1 MIKREVAWRVF
12 AGEYNLSS
20 HKLAGVEERAPS
32 YLVSPLGAMMN
43 RVFVS
48 GVLTDMENIG
58 TEEEPMWRARVSDPT
73 GVFYLSAGQYQPEAS
88 MVLAKLTPPTYVA
101 VIGKVRT
108 YTTDD
113 GTIYVSIRPEAV
125 KEVDEG
131 ARDYW
136 VLETCRSLRGRLDAM
151 REALRMDPPKPEE
164 LRALGYG
171 QALAD
176 GIVTA
181 LEHYGEPSME
191 MFYGMLRDSLD
202 YVISG
207 KGGDVGSSAGRPA
220 PPPEVTRAREPV
232 EAQGKEPAG
241 GPGEGLEE
249 QVMSIIGALDK
260 DKDGASWE
268 DILELAEEKGID
280 KDSVEEAVASLSDK
294 GMIYE
299 PILGRVKKI

>member
-1 MIKREVAWRVF
+1 MIKREVAWRIF

-20 HKLAGVEERAPS
+20 HKLSGTEERAPS
-32 YLVSPLGAMMN
+32 YLVSPLGAMIN

-88 MVLAKLTPPTYVA
+88 MALAKLTPPTYVA
-101 VIGKVRT
+101 IIGKVRT

-113 GTIYVSIRPEAV
+113 GTTYVSIRPESV
-125 KEVDEG
+125 REVDESS
-131 ARDYW
+131 RDYW
-136 VLETCRSLRGRLDAM
+136 VLETCRSMKSRLEAM
-151 REALRMDPPKPEE
+151 REALKMDPPRPEE
-164 LRALGYG
+164 IRALGYSQG
-171 QALAD
+171 LAN

-181 LEHYGEPSME
+181 LEQYGEPSLE

-207 KGGDVGSSAGRPA
+207 KGGNVEKAPSRPA
-220 PPPEVTRAREPV
+220 PPPDTERV
-232 EAQGKEPAG
+232 ETPEKEPE
-241 GPGEGLEE
+241 GEPSEDMEDQVLEVIGL
-249 QVMSIIGALDK
+249 LDK
-260 DKDGASWE
+260 DKDGVSWE

-294 GMIYE
+294 GLIYE